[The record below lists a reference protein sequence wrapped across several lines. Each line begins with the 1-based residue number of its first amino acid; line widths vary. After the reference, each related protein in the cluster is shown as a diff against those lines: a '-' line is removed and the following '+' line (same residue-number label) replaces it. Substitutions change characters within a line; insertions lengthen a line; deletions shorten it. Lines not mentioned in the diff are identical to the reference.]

1 MMPLPLTNLTRPQQ
15 QQFLRFYLEPDM
27 VAMLPDMQLSEVL
40 TIALGE
46 IVPIPHLPPWVM
58 GVYNWRGEIL
68 WMVDLGLLL
77 GLTPW
82 HQQTAANRSQ
92 YRALILNGA
101 VSANQTDKVYRGRNS
116 NQMLGLVVTRV
127 EDIEWCNPDE
137 LQSPPVASISSQLIA
152 YLRGFWV
159 KPSGEMV
166 VALDGQSIIARM
178 KPD

>member
-1 MMPLPLTNLTRPQQ
+1 MTRPQ

-27 VAMLPDMQLSEVL
+27 VAMLPVMQLSEVL

-68 WMVDLGLLL
+68 WMVDLGALL

-82 HQQTAANRSQ
+82 HQQMASTRSY

-101 VSANQTDKVYRGRNS
+101 ISVKQTEKVYRGQNS

-127 EDIEWCNPDE
+127 EDIEWCNTDE
-137 LQSPPVASISSQLIA
+137 LQSPPAASVSTQLIA

-159 KPSGEMV
+159 KPSGDVV
-166 VALDGQSIIARM
+166 VALDGQSIVAKMRSS
-178 KPD
+178 